1 MDLFKTP
8 RADKLL
14 KACSLFSA
22 PVDINLLAK
31 SMGMTISFEDLPI
44 DIRFS
49 RLNGRSKI
57 IIGNN
62 GITENRRRFA
72 IAHGIGHHVFSNHL
86 KEAIFPDD
94 DFSENRAHQDD
105 EEKLANA
112 YAINLLIP
120 IELLNFYGK
129 RYMWSIDA
137 LSEKFMVSKH
147 LILIQLGRRGF

>member
-14 KACSLFSA
+14 KAYSLFSA

-31 SMGMTISFEDLPI
+31 SMGLAIYFKDLPI

-49 RLNGRSKI
+49 RLNGKSEI

-62 GITENRRRFA
+62 SITENRKRFS
-72 IAHGIGHHVFSNHL
+72 IAHGIGHHVFSFYS

-94 DFSENRAHQDD
+94 NFSEYISDQAD

-137 LSEKFMVSKH
+137 MSEKFMVSKH